1 MSSKTFGCQR
11 ATGCFS
17 NLASGL
23 WQLQQNNAPA
33 HTTVKN
39 TAFIAANVSGGQ
51 FLKSPANSPNLSP
64 IETVWAWMDATLKQQ
79 YKPKNVE
86 ELKECLKKVRQPI
99 PVDYLEALFDGM
111 DDRMTLCI
119 DLDGEQLLFNHI
131 GKCLNSNCFSLPSLN
146 LCSV

>member
-1 MSSKTFGCQR
+1 MSITMSSETFGCQR
-11 ATGCFS
+11 AAGCFS

-23 WQLQQNNAPA
+23 WQLQQDNAPA

-39 TAFIAANVSGGQ
+39 TAFIAANVPGEQ
-51 FLKSPANSPNLSP
+51 FLKWPANSPDLSP

-119 DLDGEQLLFNHI
+119 NLDGEHI
-131 GKCLNSNCFSLPSLN
+131 GK
-146 LCSV
+146 